1 MRGAPIRLLAGPYA
15 FLRAPPSL
23 STNVASH
30 HYPTTPPGRAH
41 TLDACSANPADG
53 FYVDVTGSDQDGKAI
68 GCSIQDSGACDTA
81 TSVCATKAGND
92 GTGKAFIELMACA
105 VSAYIPGYFQESGP
119 CRLPRCAGVDRR
131 YIYLTLAPSLSLKL
145 YTIGSCRRLLG

>member
-1 MRGAPIRLLAGPYA
+1 MRGAPIRLLA
-15 FLRAPPSL
+15 RPSVAL
-23 STNVASH
+23 NVASH
-30 HYPTTPPGRAH
+30 CYPTTPPARAH

-68 GCSIQDSGACDTA
+68 GCSIQDSGACDQA
-81 TSVCATKAGND
+81 GSVCATKAGND

-119 CRLPRCAGVDRR
+119 YRLHRDARR
-131 YIYLTLAPSLSLKL
+131 RSPI
-145 YTIGSCRRLLG
+145 